1 MMKED
6 NIVGEENSTAL
17 CSFSALQFLFP
28 KVAQSCCL
36 PNSFC
41 FPLPLVVL
49 LSHSALISLICLASL
64 RSIFNSVILVF
75 DCLLYIPSF
84 LFYIPSYIYFHPLS
98 CNPVFNSYSSFFV
111 FIFLLPLSIISLSAS
126 HFSPHCFFLT
136 PTRLLHYSDVNLL
149 FCFLSPLAEDVYRI
163 PKENE
168 WTGQACHLS
177 RFIVKDLSDA
187 YTRWLSGTVVIRG
200 GIWKERNS

>member
-84 LFYIPSYIYFHPLS
+84 LFYIPSYIYFHPPFLQPCFQLLLFFLCFYLS
-98 CNPVFNSYSSFFV
+98 PPSVNHLSIC
-111 FIFLLPLSIISLSAS
+111 LPLLSTLFLPNS
-126 HFSPHCFFLT
+126 H
-136 PTRLLHYSDVNLL
+136 
-149 FCFLSPLAEDVYRI
+149 
-163 PKENE
+163 
-168 WTGQACHLS
+168 
-177 RFIVKDLSDA
+177 
-187 YTRWLSGTVVIRG
+187 
-200 GIWKERNS
+200 

>member
-1 MMKED
+1 MKED

-41 FPLPLVVL
+41 FPLPLLVL

-84 LFYIPSYIYFHPLS
+84 LFYIPSYLFPPPFPATLFSTLTLLS
-98 CNPVFNSYSSFFV
+98 
-111 FIFLLPLSIISLSAS
+111 L
-126 HFSPHCFFLT
+126 
-136 PTRLLHYSDVNLL
+136 
-149 FCFLSPLAEDVYRI
+149 FLSFSSLCQSSLYLPPTSL
-163 PKENE
+163 
-168 WTGQACHLS
+168 H
-177 RFIVKDLSDA
+177 
-187 YTRWLSGTVVIRG
+187 TV
-200 GIWKERNS
+200 SS